1 VAQLCQYQSDL
12 KELGVRVLVVSFAAP
27 LDNRRWQSENCPTF
41 EVLADESRHIYRA
54 YGMMRSFFRS
64 WAPRTF
70 LYYIRAL
77 ASGRQW
83 RGIQGDANQ
92 LGGDFIVNPDGT
104 FLLYHPSQNA
114 TDRPEV
120 EEMVEILRKTATR

>member
-1 VAQLCQYQSDL
+1 LCQYQSDL
-12 KELGVRVLVVSFAAP
+12 KELNVRVLVVSFATP
-27 LDNRRWQSENCPTF
+27 PQNKNWQSENCPTF
-41 EVLADESRHIYRA
+41 EILADESRHIYRA

-70 LYYIRAL
+70 LYYVRAL
-77 ASGRQW
+77 VSGRKW
-83 RGIQGDANQ
+83 RGIQGDASQ
-92 LGGDFIVNPDGT
+92 LGGDFVVNTDGS

-120 EEMVEILRKTATR
+120 KEMVDLLRATAK